1 MPNVKD
7 IYNYI
12 DTIAPYSLQESYDNS
27 GMNVM
32 FGDKDITKVLIALDI
47 TTEVVEEAAKKGAD
61 LIITHHPVIFGA
73 VTSLRG
79 TDAVVKLCQNQISA
93 LSAHTNFD
101 SAVMN
106 DILCEEL
113 GMTPIAPL
121 CSEGEK
127 TTGNICWLDREYS
140 SADFVE
146 LVQEN
151 LGNTVIRYNRTNKP
165 IRTVGICSG
174 SGGSF
179 MKEALS
185 KGCDAYI
192 TGDVKHDV
200 FIDAHN
206 AGMCVIDAGHFHT
219 ENIFCSYMQSKLSET
234 FADVVFEVADSNCD
248 ILSYSTK
255 AGKKRAQIK

>member
-32 FGDKDITKVLIALDI
+32 FGDKDITKALIALDI

-61 LIITHHPVIFGA
+61 LIITHHPVIFGS

-79 TDAVVKLCQNQISA
+79 TDAVVKLCQKQISA

-101 SAVMN
+101 NSIMN

-121 CSEGEK
+121 CSDGDK
-127 TTGNICWLDREYS
+127 NTGNICWLDREYS
-140 SADFVE
+140 AADFVE

-200 FIDAHN
+200 WIDSVN
-206 AGMCVIDAGHFHT
+206 SGKIIIFDCGHFHT
-219 ENIFCSYMQSKLSET
+219 ENIVLEEIRCVLEEKYPCL
-234 FADVVFEVADSNCD
+234 DVEISDN
-248 ILSYSTK
+248 STDPCMYN
-255 AGKKRAQIK
+255 